1 MKKLMKVALFAA
13 IMGAQQISA
22 QTYTNNYVF

>member
-13 IMGAQQISA
+13 IMGAHQISA